1 MQQFLVIGGILI
13 LSYLSLTFFK
23 SNSTQTD
30 SNYNNEVI
38 IMGTGIGQSMLE
50 EILTK
55 SFDENTITSS
65 VNNADSLTSVSS
77 LGKDAGENSSL
88 KYDDVDDYKNF
99 TRSDTL
105 ENLGVFTTTVL
116 CCYVNE
122 VNTDLTS
129 YSRTFLK
136 RIDVSVTGENLK
148 IPLKFNYIVSY

>member
-122 VNTDLTS
+122 ANTDLTS

>member
-1 MQQFLVIGGILI
+1 
-13 LSYLSLTFFK
+13 
-23 SNSTQTD
+23 
-30 SNYNNEVI
+30 
-38 IMGTGIGQSMLE
+38 MGTGIGQSMLE

-65 VNNADSLTSVSS
+65 VNHSDSLTSVGS

-105 ENLGVFTTTVL
+105 ENLGVFTTTVS

-122 VNTDLTS
+122 ANTDLKS
-129 YSRTFLK
+129 YSQTFLK

-148 IPLKFNYIVSY
+148 APLIFNYIVSY

>member
-23 SNSTQTD
+23 SNSTQSD

-55 SFDENTITSS
+55 SFDENTTTSS
-65 VNNADSLTSVSS
+65 VNNSDSLTSVSN
-77 LGKDAGENSSL
+77 LGKDAGENSSS
-88 KYDDVDDYKNF
+88 KYDDVDDYNNY

-105 ENLGVFTTTVL
+105 ENLGVFTTTVS
-116 CCYVNE
+116 CSYVNE
-122 VNTDLTS
+122 ANTDLTS